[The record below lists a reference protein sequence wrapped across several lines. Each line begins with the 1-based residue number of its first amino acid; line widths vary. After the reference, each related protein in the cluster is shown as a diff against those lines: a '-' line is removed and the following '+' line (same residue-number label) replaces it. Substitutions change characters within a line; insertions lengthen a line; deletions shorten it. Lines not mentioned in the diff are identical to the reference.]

1 MATLEPMTVSEFV
14 TMVSSNGGVYEAMH
28 THGVVLASLKDY
40 EKYPNLVTA
49 WEAAYVSPDP
59 VNLRKVEEELS
70 WAMLG

>member
-14 TMVSSNGGVYEAMH
+14 TMVSSNGGVYESMH
-28 THGVVLASLKDY
+28 THGVALAALKDY
-40 EKYPNLVTA
+40 DKYPNLVAA
-49 WEAAYVSPDP
+49 WEAAYASPDP